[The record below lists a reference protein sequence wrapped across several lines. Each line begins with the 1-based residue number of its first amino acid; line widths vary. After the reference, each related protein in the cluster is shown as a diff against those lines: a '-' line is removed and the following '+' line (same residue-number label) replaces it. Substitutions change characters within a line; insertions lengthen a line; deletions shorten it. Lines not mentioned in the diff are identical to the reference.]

1 MFRQPI
7 LSPVRPPIRT
17 SYHQLSDYEVGDVI
31 YYTRSDINDSDYG
44 IIIDIDDSGIH
55 TDGPTVFRSP
65 VGPYRKSFDF
75 IYNNGKFYD
84 KDYDYE
90 ITIQNLGPPEIT
102 PEEIRQTIIEQL
114 DSIETSN
121 LPPKTFLV
129 SNDQMAGYQINV
141 STFPIMIEAKTK
153 LGAIVAWLDW
163 NAKILGT
170 GWFSD
175 RFIDMRMIDFIGKD
189 ADEWLTVLKEFYG
202 NKIQPL
208 EVGEIIKFPSSL
220 YTKVARNQ

>member
-55 TDGPTVFRSP
+55 TDGPMVFRSP

-84 KDYDYE
+84 KDYDFE
-90 ITIQNLGPPEIT
+90 VTIQNLGPPEIT

-121 LPPKTFLV
+121 LPPKT
-129 SNDQMAGYQINV
+129 I
-141 STFPIMIEAKTK
+141 

-189 ADEWLTVLKEFYG
+189 PDEWLTVLKEF
-202 NKIQPL
+202 
-208 EVGEIIKFPSSL
+208 
-220 YTKVARNQ
+220 